1 MQWTWAVR
9 RDATATV
16 TFRFA
21 TNREPGKCGS
31 DEMKKGGMCIEA
43 LCKLQCL
50 TLLRAL
56 VDDL

>member
-9 RDATATV
+9 RDATV
-16 TFRFA
+16 TFCFA

-31 DEMKKGGMCIEA
+31 GEMKKGGMFIEA